1 MNRPVTPPSAKR
13 APRQAPHAKKAEM
26 RGRRAF
32 EWAPP
37 STPARLAIDPA
48 ELHARIAEAA
58 YFCAERRGFEPGH
71 EIDDWLQAER
81 SIERALGLRSG
92 H

>member
-1 MNRPVTPPSAKR
+1 MNRPVTPPPAKR
-13 APRQAPHAKKAEM
+13 APRQAPHARKAQL
-26 RGRRAF
+26 RGRRSF
-32 EWAPP
+32 EWVPP
-37 STPARLAIDPA
+37 LTPGRLAIDPA

-81 SIERALGLRSG
+81 GIERALGLRSG
-92 H
+92 R